1 MKLSI
6 VTSLYYSAKYVEEF
20 HRRSGAAA
28 AAITQDYEIIL
39 VDDGSPDDS
48 LALAIGL
55 CARDPRVRV
64 VEFTRNFGHQ
74 QALLAGLAASK
85 GDHVFLIDSD
95 LEEAP
100 ELLGTFWAAM
110 AADSRLDVV
119 YGVQERR
126 KGGVFERVSGRLF
139 YAAFDFL
146 SHMPYPHDTL
156 TARLMT
162 RHFVDSVL
170 QYPEREMDLWCLFSL
185 AGFRQKGIPAV
196 KLSKGAS
203 TYTLR
208 RRVAIG
214 LQAITSFSN
223 RPLVHIFF
231 LGLTLTATSLL
242 WIVYLVIHRL
252 VYANVVEGWTS
263 ILVSVW
269 FLGGLILFSLGIIGI
284 YLSKTFIEVKGRP
297 RYIVR
302 CIHGYPEV

>member
-6 VTSLYYSAKYVEEF
+6 VTSLYCSAAHVAEF
-20 HRRSGAAA
+20 HRRVRAAA
-28 AAITQDYEIIL
+28 AAVTPDFEIVL

-48 LALAIGL
+48 LTLALGL
-55 CARDPRVRV
+55 CARDPQVRV
-64 VEFTRNFGHQ
+64 VELTRNFGHH

-110 AADSRLDVV
+110 SADPRLDVV

-126 KGGVFERVSGRLF
+126 KGGLFERLSGRMF
-139 YAAFDFL
+139 YAVFDFL
-146 SHMPYPHDTL
+146 SNTDYPHDTL

-162 RHFVDSVL
+162 RHYVDSVL

-185 AGFRQKGIPAV
+185 AGYRQKGIAAV
-196 KLSKGAS
+196 KLSKGTS
-203 TYTLR
+203 TYSLGR
-208 RRVAIG
+208 RIAIAV
-214 LQAITSFSN
+214 QTITSFSN

-231 LGLTLTATSLL
+231 AGLAVTLVSML
-242 WIVYLVIHRL
+242 WIAYLLVNRL
-252 VYANVVEGWTS
+252 VYDNVPEGWTS
-263 ILVSVW
+263 ILASVW
-269 FLGGLILFSLGIIGI
+269 LLGGLILFSLGIIGI
-284 YLSKTFIEVKGRP
+284 YLSKMFLEVKGRP

-302 CIHGYPEV
+302 SIHGGSEA